1 MITGLNYTNP
11 DIYEVKI
18 DMGILKIKRIYEPA
32 EIEDGTRIL
41 VDGLWPRGISKEKAT
56 LYKWVREISPSKDLR
71 NWFKHIPERYDEF
84 STRYTGELEA
94 SDVAKNFSKEV
105 ERLLD
110 MGDVTLLYGS
120 KDQNHNN
127 ALVLQKW
134 LERSMD

>member
-1 MITGLNYTNP
+1 MVF
-11 DIYEVKI
+11 IYEVKI

>member
-1 MITGLNYTNP
+1 
-11 DIYEVKI
+11 
-18 DMGILKIKRIYEPA
+18 MGILKIKRIYEPA